1 MTGIT
6 QMNREIFTNNLMATV
21 KEIQDDKNLS
31 LSDYR
36 FLIEAVKEKDKPL
49 NSADDLMRLN
59 ILSKDN
65 VEGKKFTLNAVVDIL
80 CGLQP
85 MVPIWINV

>member
-49 NSADDLMRLN
+49 NSADDLMRL
-59 ILSKDN
+59 ILRQEN
-65 VEGKKFTLNAVVDIL
+65 RHRFLPRFRLVAFKKSLNL
-80 CGLQP
+80 
-85 MVPIWINV
+85 

>member
-36 FLIEAVKEKDKPL
+36 FLIEAVKEK
-49 NSADDLMRLN
+49 
-59 ILSKDN
+59 
-65 VEGKKFTLNAVVDIL
+65 
-80 CGLQP
+80 
-85 MVPIWINV
+85 INP